1 MKNKTL
7 YENLEHKLYWAEK
20 RLAIAQK
27 DVWTFKQALE
37 KLPKSTRGITRT
49 KKVEQLDLFAG

>member
-1 MKNKTL
+1 MKKNTL

-20 RLAIAQK
+20 RLALAER
-27 DVWTFKQALE
+27 DVWTFRQALQ
-37 KLPKSTRGITRT
+37 KLPKSARANTRM